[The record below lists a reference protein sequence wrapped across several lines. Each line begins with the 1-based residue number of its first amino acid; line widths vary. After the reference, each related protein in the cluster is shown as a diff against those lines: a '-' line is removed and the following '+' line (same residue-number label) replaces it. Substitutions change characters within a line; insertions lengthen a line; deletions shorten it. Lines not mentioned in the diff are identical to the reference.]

1 LNKGSKTLNFKGF
14 EIFWQ
19 TKNMSNPLI
28 FLDKQA
34 EFRFCYPLTEGQGIS
49 IGRDYKASEGAE
61 EKGVKTGTR

>member
-1 LNKGSKTLNFKGF
+1 
-14 EIFWQ
+14 
-19 TKNMSNPLI
+19 MSNPLI